1 MEKFTL
7 DELKGADRLSP
18 DFKQAFE
25 EFIPRWIESLIPHC
39 DEARR
44 QGADYL
50 RLCNYKP
57 TGASCTLYEKD
68 GIGYYLSEHRGIKE
82 LAFNSDHRY
91 IRCNWCEC
99 FNEMYPDVDNV
110 HDFGAYNHYL
120 THLFHKDP
128 DVKEWED
135 RINECFQN
143 ITGYADAELSIGS
156 ESMVFFNDKA
166 RRYTEEHHPY
176 R

>member
-1 MEKFTL
+1 MTKFTL
-7 DELKGADRLSP
+7 DGLKGADRLSP

-68 GIGYYLSEHRGIKE
+68 GIGYCLSEHRGMRE
-82 LAFNSDHRY
+82 LAFNSDCRY

-99 FNEMYPDVDNV
+99 FNDMYPVGCQ
-110 HDFGAYNHYL
+110 DFWICGIEQTVTA
-120 THLFHKDP
+120 
-128 DVKEWED
+128 
-135 RINECFQN
+135 R
-143 ITGYADAELSIGS
+143 TGNRSI
-156 ESMVFFNDKA
+156 A
-166 RRYTEEHHPY
+166 TEKIP
-176 R
+176 